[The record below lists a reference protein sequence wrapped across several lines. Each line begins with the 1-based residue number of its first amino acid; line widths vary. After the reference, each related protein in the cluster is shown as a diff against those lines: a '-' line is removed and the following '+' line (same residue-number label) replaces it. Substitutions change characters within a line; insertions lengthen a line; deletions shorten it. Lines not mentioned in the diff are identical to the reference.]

1 MKFYDRMFP
10 KQSIVFVIVIAIA
23 VFITMQV
30 VYRQGQFNNSIVA
43 KAKPY
48 SYRNEL
54 INRIMNSTCTEKLLV
69 IGAEKPTFIFY
80 LSTIEQIFKNSVAEG
95 TIKQNE

>member
-1 MKFYDRMFP
+1 MKFNERMCP
-10 KQSIVFVIVIAIA
+10 KPSIVFVIVIAIA

-30 VYRQGQFNNSIVA
+30 VYGQGQVNNSTVV

-54 INRIMNSTCTEKLLV
+54 INRIMNSTCTEKRLV
-69 IGAEKPTFIFY
+69 IGAEKPTSVLY
-80 LSTIEQIFKNSVAEG
+80 LSTIEQILKNCVAEG
-95 TIKQNE
+95 TLK

>member
-1 MKFYDRMFP
+1 MKFNERMSP

-30 VYRQGQFNNSIVA
+30 VYGQGQVNNSTVG
-43 KAKPY
+43 KSY

-54 INRIMNSTCTEKLLV
+54 INRIMNSNCTEKRLV
-69 IGAEKPTFIFY
+69 IGAEKPTSVLY
-80 LSTIEQIFKNSVAEG
+80 LSTIEKIFKNCVAEG
-95 TIKQNE
+95 AIN

>member
-1 MKFYDRMFP
+1 MKFNERMCP
-10 KQSIVFVIVIAIA
+10 KPSIVFVIVIAIA

-30 VYRQGQFNNSIVA
+30 VYGQGQVNNSTVV

-54 INRIMNSTCTEKLLV
+54 INRIMNSTCTEKRLV
-69 IGAEKPTFIFY
+69 IGAEKPTSVLY
-80 LSTIEQIFKNSVAEG
+80 LSTIEQIFKNCVAEG
-95 TIKQNE
+95 TLK

>member
-1 MKFYDRMFP
+1 MKFYDRMSP

-30 VYRQGQFNNSIVA
+30 VYGQGQVNNSTVA

-54 INRIMNSTCTEKLLV
+54 INRIMNSTCTEKRLV
-69 IGAEKPTFIFY
+69 IGAEKPTSVLY
-80 LSTIEQIFKNSVAEG
+80 LSTIEQILKNCVAEG
-95 TIKQNE
+95 TLK

>member
-1 MKFYDRMFP
+1 MKFYDRMSA

-30 VYRQGQFNNSIVA
+30 VYGQGQVNNSTVA

-54 INRIMNSTCTEKLLV
+54 INRIMNSTCTEKRLV
-69 IGAEKPTFIFY
+69 IGAEKPTSVLY
-80 LSTIEQIFKNSVAEG
+80 LSTIEQILKNCVAEG
-95 TIKQNE
+95 TLK

>member
-1 MKFYDRMFP
+1 MKFNERLSP

-30 VYRQGQFNNSIVA
+30 VYGQGQVNNSTVA

-54 INRIMNSTCTEKLLV
+54 INRIMNSTCTEKRLV
-69 IGAEKPTFIFY
+69 IGAEKPTSVLY
-80 LSTIEQIFKNSVAEG
+80 LSTIEQILKNCVAEG
-95 TIKQNE
+95 TLK

>member
-1 MKFYDRMFP
+1 MKFNERMSP

-30 VYRQGQFNNSIVA
+30 VYGQGQVNNSTVA

-54 INRIMNSTCTEKLLV
+54 INRIMNLYRKTARYRGGKTNFCFVL
-69 IGAEKPTFIFY
+69 IHNRINF
-80 LSTIEQIFKNSVAEG
+80 
-95 TIKQNE
+95 

>member
-1 MKFYDRMFP
+1 MKFNERLSP

-30 VYRQGQFNNSIVA
+30 VYGQGQVNNSKVA

-54 INRIMNSTCTEKLLV
+54 INRIMNSTCTEKRLV
-69 IGAEKPTFIFY
+69 IGAEKPTSVLY
-80 LSTIEQIFKNSVAEG
+80 LSTIEQILKNCVAEG
-95 TIKQNE
+95 TLK

>member
-1 MKFYDRMFP
+1 MKFNERLSP

-30 VYRQGQFNNSIVA
+30 VYGQGQVNNSTVG
-43 KAKPY
+43 KSY

-54 INRIMNSTCTEKLLV
+54 INRIMNSNCTEKRLV
-69 IGAEKPTFIFY
+69 IGAEKPTSVLY
-80 LSTIEQIFKNSVAEG
+80 LSTIEKIFKNCVAEG
-95 TIKQNE
+95 AIN